1 MSSSKILNLKTLFF
15 YLIFL
20 CTVYTSLPTLAAT
33 SEFYPYDH
41 LNKTQL
47 GLALLD
53 VEKSYQNEASNA
65 LERLNFLKKSEGW
78 VDSSTTIARYYS
90 LKLKILS
97 RLSASTEIKGLIEEF
112 RQFANSTDIEWL
124 VLESNYHR
132 ADAALINDGDNNTTL
147 ELINRTLPKAIEI
160 NFQHLVNRLY
170 NLRAI
175 AKQNSGDNSGALKDF
190 HLALNNPSS
199 YQNEGW
205 AITIYSNMSIIYL
218 EIEDYAKGL
227 EINDLAFEL
236 FKEEKIE
243 NDQIE
248 TSLLIMKAL
257 FLKNTHDYEQAIK
270 TFYQAENSAIKSGLI
285 NLILNVKS
293 NLSGALLADNKANEA
308 KKVILECIADSVQH
322 SLSSTL
328 SYCQSNLAHIEI
340 ELGNYSEAIT
350 LLKQAKSSFE
360 KKNNLKA
367 AIQQQLSL
375 SVAYERSGDYY
386 TALQQLKKYYE
397 QNIDLM
403 FNERTKEISRI
414 EEAFEA
420 QLKDKQI
427 ALLKAK
433 NELQSARLRENTLT
447 NQLIIII
454 SIFSIIFLLYFIR
467 NYIKIKKQTVFLEK
481 SNATLLDNSFID
493 PLTKVGNR
501 RALAEYIKML
511 AGNTKNIEHYVVILD
526 IDHFK
531 NVNDTYGHMVGDEI
545 LGVVANRLSAETRD
559 KDKLVRWGGE
569 EFVLVIAGENKDNKT
584 SVANRIIK
592 TISSKAITTS
602 VGEIRVTVSAG
613 ATNIKPGQ
621 LNKETWPEV
630 LKKVDSA
637 LYIAKE
643 GGRNQA
649 VLI

>member
-1 MSSSKILNLKTLFF
+1 MSSSKILNLKTLFSYF
-15 YLIFL
+15 IFL
-20 CTVYTSLPTLAAT
+20 CTVYTPLPILAAT

-41 LNKTQL
+41 LNKTKL
-47 GLALLD
+47 DLALLD
-53 VEKSYQNEASNA
+53 VEKSYQNEASKA
-65 LERLNFLKKSEGW
+65 LEYLNFLKKSDGW
-78 VDSSTTIARYYS
+78 VNTPTTTARYYS

-97 RLSASTEIKGLIEEF
+97 RLSASKEIKALIEEF
-112 RQFANSTDIEWL
+112 TQFANSTGIEWL
-124 VLESNYHR
+124 VLESYYHR

-160 NFQHLVNRLY
+160 NFQHLVARLY

-190 HLALNNPSS
+190 HLALNNSSS

-236 FKEEKIE
+236 FKEEKIK

-257 FLKNTHDYEQAIK
+257 FLKNTNDYEQAIK

-293 NLSGALLADNKANEA
+293 NLSGALLADNKTNEA
-308 KKVILECIADSVQH
+308 KKVVLECIADSIQH

-350 LLKQAKSSFE
+350 LLKEAKSSFE
-360 KKNNLKA
+360 KKKNMKA
-367 AIQQQLSL
+367 AIQQELSL

-420 QLKDKQI
+420 KLKDKQI
-427 ALLKAK
+427 ALLKAN

-447 NQLIIII
+447 NQLIIFI
-454 SIFSIIFLLYFIR
+454 SIFSIIFYCILF
-467 NYIKIKKQTVFLEK
+467 
-481 SNATLLDNSFID
+481 AT
-493 PLTKVGNR
+493 T
-501 RALAEYIKML
+501 
-511 AGNTKNIEHYVVILD
+511 
-526 IDHFK
+526 
-531 NVNDTYGHMVGDEI
+531 
-545 LGVVANRLSAETRD
+545 
-559 KDKLVRWGGE
+559 
-569 EFVLVIAGENKDNKT
+569 
-584 SVANRIIK
+584 
-592 TISSKAITTS
+592 
-602 VGEIRVTVSAG
+602 
-613 ATNIKPGQ
+613 
-621 LNKETWPEV
+621 
-630 LKKVDSA
+630 
-637 LYIAKE
+637 
-643 GGRNQA
+643 
-649 VLI
+649 